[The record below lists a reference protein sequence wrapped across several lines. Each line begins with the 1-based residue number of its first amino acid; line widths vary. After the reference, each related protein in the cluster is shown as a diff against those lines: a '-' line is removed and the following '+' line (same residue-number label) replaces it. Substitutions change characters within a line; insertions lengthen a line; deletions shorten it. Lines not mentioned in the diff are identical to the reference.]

1 MFIKNQQN
9 FWSGLMFMGIGAF
22 FAIMS
27 LINYQIGT
35 AARMGPGYFPLF
47 LGVLLL
53 ILGTIITISG
63 LRGEYSKENDVEK
76 FDWDLLVIF
85 LGSIFLAA
93 LMLDHL
99 GLYISIVSL
108 VIFSSLASYE
118 FSFKVSL
125 ITAIFMVVFCYFAFV
140 KGLGLIF
147 PLYPIAIGEW
157 SLTAKILIPIGIIIA
172 LTILS
177 RKIIKNINKKNLV

>member
-1 MFIKNQQN
+1 MFIKNQQD

-27 LINYQIGT
+27 VSKYQIGT
-35 AARMGPGYFPLF
+35 AARMGPGYFPLV
-47 LGVLLL
+47 LGILLL
-53 ILGTIITISG
+53 ILGTIIAISG
-63 LRGEYSKENDVEK
+63 LRGQYSKENDVQK

-93 LMLDHL
+93 LMLDNL
-99 GLYISIVSL
+99 GLYVSIASL
-108 VIFSSLASYE
+108 VVFSSLASYE
-118 FSFKVSL
+118 FSFKVAL
-125 ITAIFMVVFCYFAFV
+125 ITAIFMMVFCYFAFV

-147 PLYPIAIGEW
+147 PLYPAPLAEW
-157 SLTAKILIPIGIIIA
+157 SLTATILIPIGVIAA

-177 RKIIKNINKKNLV
+177 RKIIKNINKKNQV